1 MSKMRPWLVF
11 VALAALL
18 FGPGALAGCGGG
30 GHEYALDLGGDDAG
44 MFASVTDAS
53 PSAALD
59 AYIQQGGMTVSFV
72 TLSCSEGCATVEAVA
87 TGGNAPYSYTWE
99 DGSANPTRQVC
110 PTATT
115 NYSVTVTDTGTSGEF
130 ARTAETARAS
140 LTAKVIACPDG
151 GAMDG
156 GVAPTV
162 YWATWSQVTPGASGT
177 ATGSLSPPQG
187 DVQVSYAGE
196 VDSNSAATGG
206 TTLSGWGPVTFTPTS
221 TFESATVGN
230 APPPTGMIA
239 LAGTGSGKQ
248 TITFSRPVKDPLVA
262 VLSGATLE
270 FDFDAPAMVLSTGQ
284 YLLGGISMGGSL
296 SASGQSMTVA
306 GGAGVVELPGTFSSL
321 TFTMPTPESV
331 CCFTVFTI
339 GIRGLP

>member
-1 MSKMRPWLVF
+1 MRLGLVCLT
-11 VALAALL
+11 VVALL
-18 FGPGALAGCGGG
+18 FGLVPLAGCGGG
-30 GHEYALDLGGDDAG
+30 SPGYALDVSGDDG
-44 MFASVTDAS
+44 GTFVPSSSDAS
-53 PSAALD
+53 PPTALD
-59 AYIQQGGMTVSFV
+59 AYIQEGDMTVSFV
-72 TLSCSEGCATVEAVA
+72 TLSCSGGCATVEAVA
-87 TGGNAPYSYTWE
+87 IGGNAPYSYAWE
-99 DGSANPTRQVC
+99 DGSTNPTRRVC
-110 PTATT
+110 PTSTT
-115 NYSVTVTDTGTSGEF
+115 NYSVTVTDTATSGEF
-130 ARTAETARAS
+130 ARMSESARAS
-140 LTAKVIACPDG
+140 LTAKVVACSDG
-151 GAMDG
+151 GATEG
-156 GVAPTV
+156 GAAPTV

-177 ATGSLSPPQG
+177 AEGSLSPPLG
-187 DVQVSYAGE
+187 DVRIAYSGE

-206 TTLSGWGPVTFTPTS
+206 TTLSGWGPVTFTPAS

-239 LAGTGSGKQ
+239 VGGTGSGEQ

-284 YLLGGISMGGSL
+284 YTLGGIAMGGSL
-296 SASGQSMTVA
+296 SASGQTVTIA
-306 GGAGVVELPGTFSSL
+306 GGAGVAELAGTFSSL